1 MREMAGEMST
11 PMQNAGRHADSE
23 MRTAGMHVLRL
34 LSALTLV
41 SSALTRRV
49 WDAEPVLAVPVADH
63 DLAAG
68 YDVADLPR
76 VHCAAVGVVG
86 ALARVRVV
94 VSEQLA
100 LIKELRVGKGAK
112 AGRGV
117 TG

>member
-1 MREMAGEMST
+1 V
-11 PMQNAGRHADSE
+11 H
-23 MRTAGMHVLRL
+23 
-34 LSALTLV
+34 
-41 SSALTRRV
+41 SALTRRV

-76 VHCAAVGVVG
+76 VHGAAVGVVG

-100 LIKELRVGKGAK
+100 LIEELRVGKGAK